1 MKSTDESLLKILI
14 LRRNDGRQ
22 RLGFSARKKSFATSM
37 SQKYGELAQVFRTGE
52 TFVYTA
58 SDTLYENIVNGNTDA
73 IERTL

>member
-1 MKSTDESLLKILI
+1 M
-14 LRRNDGRQ
+14 
-22 RLGFSARKKSFATSM
+22 GFSARKKSFATSM